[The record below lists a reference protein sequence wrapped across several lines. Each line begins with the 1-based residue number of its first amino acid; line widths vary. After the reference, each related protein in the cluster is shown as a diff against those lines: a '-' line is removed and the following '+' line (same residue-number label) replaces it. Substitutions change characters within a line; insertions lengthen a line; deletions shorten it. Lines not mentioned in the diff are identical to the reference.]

1 MVLLFVILLVDF
13 VTKNK
18 FIKLMKKLFIA
29 IMCVFVVTQLYA
41 KTVDGNVSRV
51 HFRTVK
57 YNTNA
62 GKSIHHAP
70 YHGDAVTSSYDEMSS
85 LLTLWFHY
93 AAENAEV
100 LITKNGET
108 VAEETFDMS
117 ANELLECD
125 FSECESGE
133 YTVYVAVNDVY
144 QVLGQ
149 IYLFD

>member
-1 MVLLFVILLVDF
+1 
-13 VTKNK
+13 
-18 FIKLMKKLFIA
+18 
-29 IMCVFVVTQLYA
+29 
-41 KTVDGNVSRV
+41 
-51 HFRTVK
+51 
-57 YNTNA
+57 
-62 GKSIHHAP
+62 
-70 YHGDAVTSSYDEMSS
+70 MSS

-133 YTVYVAVNDVY
+133 YTVYVAVDDVY